1 MHINIL
7 AGRTANLK
15 AGFVYFMFKYGQT
28 ARQCFTYISITT
40 LACMRRPIIEHSTWQ
55 LTSSTYLVPIGFITK
70 AKPTLIFEDTIRHCL
85 KFIYIKYHH
94 DSFVWTE
101 ILYDTNK

>member
-1 MHINIL
+1 
-7 AGRTANLK
+7 
-15 AGFVYFMFKYGQT
+15 
-28 ARQCFTYISITT
+28 
-40 LACMRRPIIEHSTWQ
+40 MRRPIIEHSTWQ

-70 AKPTLIFEDTIRHCL
+70 AKPTLSFEGTTRHCL
-85 KFIYIKYHH
+85 QFIYIKYHR